1 MERVLSIS
9 QLPIRSQRDGISQLP
24 LRSQRDGLATILS
37 TFELRLGS
45 LFRCGHPRMGWPITR
60 DGQTYRACLKCGMRR
75 SFDPETW
82 KSFGSFYL
90 RD

>member
-9 QLPIRSQRDGISQLP
+9 QPQITSERDRLV
-24 LRSQRDGLATILS
+24 TILS
-37 TFELRLGS
+37 APERFVGS
-45 LFRCGHPRMGWPITR
+45 VFRCWHRRMGWPITR

-75 SFDPETW
+75 SFDPKTW
-82 KSFGSFYL
+82 KTTGPFYR